1 MCNIDI
7 IDIQLNEIKKNIKN
21 EKNKIKLSHKQ
32 CENMSKSL
40 EKSNKKSK

>member
-7 IDIQLNEIKKNIKN
+7 IDVQLNEIKKNIKN

-32 CENMSKSL
+32 CESMSKTL
-40 EKSNKKSK
+40 EKSNKKQK